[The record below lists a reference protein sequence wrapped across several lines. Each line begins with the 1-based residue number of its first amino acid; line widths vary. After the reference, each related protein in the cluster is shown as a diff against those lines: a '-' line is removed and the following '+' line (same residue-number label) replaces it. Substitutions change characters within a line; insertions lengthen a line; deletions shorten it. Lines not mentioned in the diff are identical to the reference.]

1 MLLFTLTLACTKTPE
16 TLDTAPQT
24 VPFSRSLARIDP
36 GEQDLGGHVPARSIL
51 HLHSPWSHDACDGD
65 PLPDGA
71 PNAPCLADLRAAIC
85 EVGLDVASL
94 TDHPT
99 HAAAQDYDTLTW
111 AAEGD
116 RPELLD
122 GVAVGNHVA
131 CPDGRSVLVLPGIE
145 DTLMPQGLRRHVE
158 GDAAARDALYN
169 RRDDEAI
176 AAMVATGAVLT
187 LAHTEG
193 ETIDELTRLQDAGLV
208 GLEAFNL
215 HAMVDPNIREESL
228 GLDSLSWL
236 SDIADF
242 TNPDGVA
249 EPDLLFLAV
258 VQEQAPS
265 ILAWDT
271 LSAQGPTFGFAGTD
285 AHQNALP
292 IVMRDG
298 ERGDSYRRMMRWF
311 SNWLLLSP
319 QDATPGEAVSAKAVE
334 DAQRAGRG
342 YIVFEAFGTPAD
354 FDVALYD
361 DAGARYEI
369 GADAPAG
376 ELVVRCPRLAALSPR
391 GPTPPEISA
400 VVLKDGQPFAAGCGA
415 HSLAD
420 PGVYRVVFTITP
432 LHLSPFLGEDP
443 ASHMREAVWIY
454 ANPHR
459 VR

>member
-1 MLLFTLTLACTKTPE
+1 MLLLTLALGCTQAPE
-16 TLDTAPQT
+16 GLDTAPQT
-24 VPFSRSLARIDP
+24 VPFSRSLARIDLT
-36 GEQDLGGHVPARSIL
+36 EQDLGGHVPARSVL

-71 PNAPCLADLRAAIC
+71 PNAACLADLRAAIC
-85 EVGLDVASL
+85 DVGLDLASL
-94 TDHPT
+94 TDHPA
-99 HAAAQDYDTLTW
+99 HAAAQDYDALTW
-111 AAEGD
+111 AADGD

-131 CPDGRSVLVLPGIE
+131 CPDGSSVLVLPGVE

-176 AAMVATGAVLT
+176 AAMTATGAVLT

-193 ETIDELTRLQDAGLV
+193 EPLSELTRLQDAGLV
-208 GLEAFNL
+208 GLEVFNL
-215 HAMVDPNIREESL
+215 HAMVDPTIREESL
-228 GLDSLSWL
+228 GLESLSWL
-236 SDIADF
+236 ADIADF
-242 TNPDGVA
+242 TDPDGVA

-265 ILAWDT
+265 LLAWDT
-271 LSAQGPTFGFAGTD
+271 LSARGPTFGFAGTD

-292 IVMRDG
+292 ITLRDG

-319 QDATPGEAVSAKAVE
+319 GAAVTAEAVE
-334 DAQRAGRG
+334 EAQRAGRS
-342 YIVFEAFGTPAD
+342 YVVFEAFGTPAD

-361 DAGARYEI
+361 ASGARHEI
-369 GADAPAG
+369 GADAPPG
-376 ELVVRCPRLAALSPR
+376 ELRVRCPRLAALSPR
-391 GPTPPEISA
+391 GLTPPEISA
-400 VVLKDGQPFAAGCGA
+400 RVLRDGQPFAEGCGA
-415 HSLAD
+415 HTLSD

-432 LHLSPFLGEDP
+432 HHLSPFLGEDP
-443 ASHMREAVWIY
+443 ASHVHEAVWIY

>member
-1 MLLFTLTLACTKTPE
+1 MLLFAFALGCTKTPDV
-16 TLDTAPQT
+16 LDTAPQT
-24 VPFSRSLARIDP
+24 VPFSRTLARIDLS
-36 GEQDLGGHVPARSIL
+36 EQDLGGFVPARSIL

-85 EVGLDVASL
+85 DVGLDVASL
-94 TDHPT
+94 TDHPA
-99 HAAAQDYDTLTW
+99 HAAAQDYNTLTW

-122 GVAVGNHVA
+122 GVAVGNHVL
-131 CPDGRSVLVLPGIE
+131 CDDGRSVLVVPGIE

-193 ETIDELTRLQDAGLV
+193 EEIAELTRLQAAGLV

-215 HAMVDPNIREESL
+215 HAMVDPNIREEDL

-236 SDIADF
+236 TDIADF
-242 TNPDGVA
+242 TNPDGTA

-265 ILAWDT
+265 LFAWDT

-292 IVMRDG
+292 ITMRDG

-319 QDATPGEAVSAKAVE
+319 GEAVTAAAVE
-334 DAQRAGRG
+334 AAQRAGRG

-361 DAGARYEI
+361 DDGARYEI
-369 GADAPAG
+369 GADAPPG
-376 ELVVRCPRLAALSPR
+376 ELRVRCPRLAALSPR
-391 GPTPPEISA
+391 GLTPPEVSA
-400 VVLKDGQPFAAGCGA
+400 KVLKDGLLFAAGCGV
-415 HSLAD
+415 HTLTE

-443 ASHMREAVWIY
+443 APHMREAVWIY